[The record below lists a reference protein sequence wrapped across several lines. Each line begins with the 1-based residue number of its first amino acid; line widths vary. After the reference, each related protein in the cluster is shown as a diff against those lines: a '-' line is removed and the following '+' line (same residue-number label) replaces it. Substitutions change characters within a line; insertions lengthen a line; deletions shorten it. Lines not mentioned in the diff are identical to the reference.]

1 MTIAIAADHAGFD
14 LKQVLIQKLS
24 NQGINCKDFG
34 TYSSESMDY
43 PDVAHPLASALENDE
58 LRNRMLHSL
67 DSIEGEVTQLL
78 QQVNITIDDLST
90 HNKQID
96 FKRVFC

>member
-1 MTIAIAADHAGFD
+1 
-14 LKQVLIQKLS
+14 
-24 NQGINCKDFG
+24 
-34 TYSSESMDY
+34 
-43 PDVAHPLASALENDE
+43 
-58 LRNRMLHSL
+58 MLHSL

-96 FKRVFC
+96 FKTYSRRR